1 LHNSAKKNTLLKTQL
16 SDPRYLRVELTE
28 VNTLVSDID
37 NSRKVNASGLK
48 KISSFTELKALLS
61 DVDDYVKRS
70 EEKLTLLERQLAIL
84 RNETSAYTMMV
95 YALKGEVDIRDE
107 DVVSLSSSLKEFQ
120 LQNSQLL
127 DSIRFQENRADGLYT
142 HIEDKQRKLSVL
154 ETKMIAMEN
163 DFKRTEA
170 EVYYAKAQLVEES
183 GRKVRL
189 APQKRK
195 QSYAEALE
203 LYRKAYSLGKKE
215 AAQNISALE
224 HTLGLVTNTS
234 DSRQTTDRRW

>member
-1 LHNSAKKNTLLKTQL
+1 MKNAAAISAIVFLIAGCQSEELAQLREENTLLKTQL

-48 KISSFTELKALLS
+48 KISSFTELKARLS

-70 EEKLTLLERQLAIL
+70 EEKLTLLERQLAVL

-127 DSIRFQENRADGLYT
+127 DSVRFQENRADGLYT

-163 DFKRTEA
+163 DFKRT
-170 EVYYAKAQLVEES
+170 
-183 GRKVRL
+183 G
-189 APQKRK
+189 
-195 QSYAEALE
+195 
-203 LYRKAYSLGKKE
+203 G
-215 AAQNISALE
+215 
-224 HTLGLVTNTS
+224 
-234 DSRQTTDRRW
+234 